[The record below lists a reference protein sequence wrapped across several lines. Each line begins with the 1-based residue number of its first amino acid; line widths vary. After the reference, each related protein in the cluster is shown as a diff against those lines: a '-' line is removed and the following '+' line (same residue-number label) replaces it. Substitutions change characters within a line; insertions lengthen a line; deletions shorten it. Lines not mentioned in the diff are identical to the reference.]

1 MSLITEAQI
10 RGLVLVAEGDLSEA
24 QLALWESLRIE
35 PEVWVREA
43 GAEHGFG
50 FWVVARNGSDVLW
63 YDSMSEGFCYGQAS
77 EDGILPEPEMGPLPL
92 SKLVQSDS

>member
-10 RGLVLVAEGDLSEA
+10 RGLVLVAEGELSDA

-50 FWVVARNGSDVLW
+50 FWVIARNGGDVLW
-63 YDSMSEGFCYGQAS
+63 YDSMHEGFCYGPALA
-77 EDGILPEPEMGPLPL
+77 DGVLPDPEMGPLPL
-92 SKLVQSDS
+92 KALIPSDD